1 MYAIIKH
8 LKNIADICRNSSK
21 KDKERKIS
29 KDPLA
34 TSEYS
39 STETDVNCPRVNTH
53 GEVKTQRWNGPKHTE
68 IPLEKFQKA
77 PTRRS
82 QRISNMEKSKNKEVR
97 FPCEFKSSIRDYA
110 Q

>member
-8 LKNIADICRNSSK
+8 FKIIADIHRNASK
-21 KDKERKIS
+21 KDKERKMS
-29 KDPLA
+29 EDPLA

-39 STETDVNCPRVNTH
+39 STETDVDCPRVNTH
-53 GEVKTQRWNGPKHTE
+53 GQVKTQRWNWPKPTE

-97 FPCEFKSSIRDYA
+97 YPCTLKSSIRDYA

>member
-1 MYAIIKH
+1 MYAIIKNF
-8 LKNIADICRNSSK
+8 KTIADICRNAPK
-21 KDKERKIS
+21 KDKERKMS
-29 KDPLA
+29 EDPLA

-39 STETDVNCPRVNTH
+39 STDTVVNCPRVNTH
-53 GEVKTQRWNGPKHTE
+53 GQVKTQRWNRPKPTE

-82 QRISNMEKSKNKEVR
+82 QRISNMEKSKNKDVR
-97 FPCEFKSSIRDYA
+97 FPCELKSSIRDCA

>member
-1 MYAIIKH
+1 MNAIIKH
-8 LKNIADICRNSSK
+8 FKIIADIHRNASK
-21 KDKERKIS
+21 KDKERKMS
-29 KDPLA
+29 DDPLA

-39 STETDVNCPRVNTH
+39 STGTDVNSPRVNTH
-53 GEVKTQRWNGPKHTE
+53 GEVKTQRWNRPKPTE

-77 PTRRS
+77 PTRCS

-97 FPCEFKSSIRDYA
+97 YPSLLKSSIRDYT

>member
-1 MYAIIKH
+1 MNAIIKH
-8 LKNIADICRNSSK
+8 FKIIADIHRNASK
-21 KDKERKIS
+21 KDKERKMS
-29 KDPLA
+29 DDPLA

-39 STETDVNCPRVNTH
+39 STETDVNCPRVN
-53 GEVKTQRWNGPKHTE
+53 RWNWPKPTE

-77 PTRRS
+77 PTRHS

-97 FPCEFKSSIRDYA
+97 YPSILKSSIRDYA